1 VSHPAYHGRTVT
13 ESVSVLGDLAGGWFR
28 EAFGEPT
35 PAQELAWPALASGE
49 SALVVA
55 PTGSGKTLAAFL
67 VFLDRLAR
75 EPDRERDGVRVLYVT
90 PLKALGNDINRNLE
104 VPLAGM
110 RRLAE
115 RDGVPV
121 PDITVGIRTGD
132 TPQRERQRLIRH
144 PPDVLI
150 TTPESLYL
158 YLTSERAARTLTD
171 VEAVIVDEVHS
182 LAPVKRGTHLTLSLE
197 RLAWLAGRPFQR
209 VGLSATVQ
217 PPERVA
223 AWLGGS
229 ERGEPR
235 TIRVIDSGGRKE
247 IDLTVEAPVEDFREL
262 PGDSVWPSIYR
273 ELHDL
278 IRGHRS
284 TLVFVNNR
292 ALCERV
298 AKNVNELAGEILCRV
313 HHGSIS
319 REKRFEVEEL
329 LKAGK
334 LPALISTS
342 SLELGIDIGA
352 IDLVVQIESPKSV
365 TSGLQRVGRAG
376 HLVGE
381 TAVGRIVPK
390 FRPDLVDAAAVARGM
405 LRREVETTEVPE
417 GCLDV
422 LAQQLASASTHGGWT
437 ADALYRVVRG
447 AYPYRD
453 LDRHR
458 FEAVL
463 AMLAGRYPAARFGEL
478 RPRVVW
484 NRETD
489 EVRARP
495 GTRMLA
501 VTNAGAIP
509 DRGYYRVV
517 HAETGVR
524 LGELDEQFVFEA
536 RPGDSFVLGTAVWR
550 IERMDRDEVLVHP
563 APGALPS
570 IPFWGGD
577 VPGRPYE
584 TGVRVGQFLRQA
596 GDRLDDPDFTD
607 WIAEECALGE
617 RAALNL
623 RTFLLDQREAAGEL
637 PTDRTVVVE
646 EFQDE
651 LGDHRV
657 VIHSPFGSRVH
668 HTWLLA
674 VRARVRDAEN
684 LDVEGLAV
692 DDGIMLR
699 FPGRDGP
706 VPMDLITELPGD
718 EDLDELLLRELQIS
732 PVFGALFR
740 ESAARAL
747 LLPRRGPNQRTPL
760 WLQRI
765 RAQDLMQLVKRY
777 GEFPILLEAYREAWD
792 DLLRV
797 RDFRK
802 VADGLRSG
810 EITVRRVASDVPS
823 PFSMHF
829 LFDYNV
835 AFQYVGDYPRAEWR
849 SQLLAVDRDL
859 LARVVR
865 PDALR
870 DLLDERA
877 IDRVER
883 LLLRADQ
890 RSRPRGPDEV
900 ADMLAALGDV
910 SEHELA
916 VRLGPRWGEPVDVLR
931 QDGRAVRMEV
941 AGEPRWVDAE
951 HRSDYEA
958 FVHGDAEARLRV
970 IRRHLAGRGPVTAH
984 DMAVRYGLTD
994 AEAASLLVDLQATGE
1009 VSSGEY
1015 RPGGSGRE
1023 WVDADNL
1030 RRIHRETLKLLR
1042 EEIEPVD
1049 PGRFAS
1055 FLVDRQLRTQAGTE
1069 AGAAMILDLVAGMP
1083 VPAASLM
1090 DDVLARRFR
1099 GGDTAAAERLLS
1111 AGGYVWQ
1118 GLPGRRV
1125 AVLPRDRLTL
1135 LLRPSA
1141 DVIGEDARAVEE
1153 VLDRRGASFLSELA
1167 ADAGLSERDALRGVF
1182 ELVWAG
1188 RVTNDSLAGLR
1199 EPRRVRRRGRQ
1210 ATRTPLYGRWSVLL
1224 QPASDVGERATAWA
1238 ERLLEAYG
1246 VVAREMAA
1254 AAEVPV
1260 PWPMILDA
1268 LTTMEAQ
1275 GRVRRGYFV
1284 RGLSGLQ
1291 FALPDVV
1298 DRLRR
1303 TSRPV
1308 QRVIAAA
1315 DPANPYGP
1323 ILPIPGD
1330 RPYRLARV
1338 PGLWLVLDGGEP
1350 AMAVEGR
1357 GRRLVPVRQDGV
1369 EAAVTALVEEA
1380 ASWPGG
1386 RIAVERWGDRSIL
1399 GSEGEA
1405 ILAAAGFSRGP
1416 RRMAYRAPAR

>member
-1 VSHPAYHGRTVT
+1 M
-13 ESVSVLGDLAGGWFR
+13 SVLGDLAGGWFR

-35 PAQELAWPALASGE
+35 PAQELAWPALAAGE

-75 EPDRERDGVRVLYVT
+75 EPDRNHDGVRVLYVT

-110 RRLAE
+110 RELAARL
-115 RDGVPV
+115 GVRQPE
-121 PDITVGIRTGD
+121 ITVGIRTGD
-132 TPQRERQRLIRH
+132 TPQRERERLVRH

-158 YLTSERAARTLTD
+158 YLTSERAARTLAG
-171 VEAVIVDEVHS
+171 VESVIVDEVHS
-182 LAPVKRGTHLTLSLE
+182 LAPVKRGTHLALSLE
-197 RLAWLAGRPFQR
+197 RLAWVTGRPFQR
-209 VGLSATVQ
+209 VGLSATVR

-223 AWLGGS
+223 SWLGGL

-235 TIRVIDSGGRKE
+235 PIRVIDSGGRKE
-247 IDLTVEAPVEDFREL
+247 IDLTVEAPVDDFREL
-262 PGDSVWPSIYR
+262 PGESVWPSIYQ

-278 IRGHRS
+278 IREHGS
-284 TLVFVNNR
+284 TLIFVNNR
-292 ALCERV
+292 ALSERV
-298 AKNVNELAGEILCRV
+298 ARNVNELAGETLCRV
-313 HHGSIS
+313 HHGSVS

-334 LPALISTS
+334 LPALVSTS

-365 TSGLQRVGRAG
+365 TAGLQRVGRAG

-417 GCLDV
+417 ACLDV
-422 LAQQLASASTHGGWT
+422 LAQQLAGASTHGEWT
-437 ADALYRVVRG
+437 ANALYALVRG

-453 LDRHR
+453 LDRQR

-463 AMLAGRYPAARFGEL
+463 GMLAGRYPAARFGEL

-484 NRETD
+484 NRETG

-524 LGELDEQFVFEA
+524 LGELDEAFVFEA
-536 RPGDSFVLGTAVWR
+536 RPGDSFVLGTAVWQ
-550 IERMDRDEVLVHP
+550 IERMDRDEVLVHA
-563 APGALPS
+563 APGAMPRV
-570 IPFWGGD
+570 PFWHGEQ
-577 VPGRPYE
+577 PGRPYE
-584 TGVRVGQFLRQA
+584 TGVRVGEFLRLA
-596 GDRLDDPDFTD
+596 GDRLDDPDFVA
-607 WIAEECALGE
+607 WVAEECALGE

-623 RTFLLDQREAAGEL
+623 RTFLMDQREAVGEL
-637 PTDRTVVVE
+637 PTDRAIIVE
-646 EFQDE
+646 EFDDE
-651 LGDHRV
+651 LGDRRV
-657 VIHSPFGSRVH
+657 VIHSPFGARVH
-668 HTWLLA
+668 HAWVLTI
-674 VRARVRDAEN
+674 RARVRDAEN
-684 LDVEGLAV
+684 LDVEAIAV

-699 FPGRDGP
+699 FPDRDGP
-706 VPMDLITELPGD
+706 VPMELITELPDD

-732 PVFGALFR
+732 PLFGALFR

-747 LLPRRGPNQRTPL
+747 LLPKRGPNRRTPL

-792 DLLRV
+792 DLLRI

-802 VADGLRSG
+802 VADGIRNG
-810 EITVRRVASDVPS
+810 DIAIRRVAGDIPS
-823 PFSMHF
+823 PFAMHF
-829 LFDYNV
+829 LFEYNV
-835 AFQYVGDYPRAEWR
+835 ALQYVGDYPRAEWR

-883 LLLRADQ
+883 LLQRADD
-890 RSRPRGPDEV
+890 RSRPRTPDEV

-910 SEHELA
+910 SEPELA
-916 VRLGPRWGEPVDVLR
+916 VRLGPRWRELIESLR
-931 QDGRAVRMEV
+931 DDRRAVRLEI
-941 AGEPRWVDAE
+941 GDEPRWVDTENA
-951 HRSDYEA
+951 SDYRALAAGDVEA
-958 FVHGDAEARLRV
+958 ALRV
-970 IRRHLAGRGPVTAH
+970 VRRHLAGRGPVTAS
-984 DMAVRYGLTD
+984 DVASRYRLPEGK
-994 AEAASLLVDLQATGE
+994 ASSLLVDLQATGE
-1009 VSSGEY
+1009 VTAGEY
-1015 RPGGSGRE
+1015 RPGGSDRE

-1042 EEIEPVD
+1042 QEVEPVD
-1049 PGRFAS
+1049 PGWYAG
-1055 FLVDRQLRTQAGTE
+1055 FLLDRQRRPQGSTE
-1069 AGAAMILDLVAGMP
+1069 AGARQVLHLVAGLP

-1090 DDVLARRFR
+1090 DEVLAPRFR
-1099 GGDTAAAERLLS
+1099 DRDISSAERSLT

-1125 AVLPRDRLTL
+1125 TIVPRDRLGL
-1135 LLRPSA
+1135 LLRPPVGVSGDA
-1141 DVIGEDARAVEE
+1141 ARVVEDALR
-1153 VLDRRGASFLSELA
+1153 RRGASFLSELGA
-1167 ADAGLSERDALRGVF
+1167 EAGLSETDALGGLF

-1199 EPRRVRRRGRQ
+1199 EPDRVRRRGRE
-1210 ATRTPLYGRWSVLL
+1210 ATRVPMYGRWSLL
-1224 QPASDVGERATAWA
+1224 PPLDDDAGARAAAWA

-1254 AAEVPV
+1254 AAEIPV
-1260 PWPMILDA
+1260 PWPAIVDVLI
-1268 LTTMEAQ
+1268 TMEAQ

-1291 FALPDVV
+1291 FALPNVV

-1303 TSRPV
+1303 APSADG
-1308 QRVIAAA
+1308 RVVAVA

-1323 ILPIPGD
+1323 ILPVPGD
-1330 RPYRLARV
+1330 HPTRLSRV
-1338 PGLWLVLDGGEP
+1338 PGSWLVLAGGEP
-1350 AMAVEGR
+1350 VLAAEGR
-1357 GRRLVPVRQDGV
+1357 GRRLVPIRRDGLP
-1369 EAAVTALVEEA
+1369 EAIRALVEEA
-1380 ASWPGG
+1380 AGWRGG
-1386 RIAVERWGDRSIL
+1386 RIAVERWGDEPVL
-1399 GSEGEA
+1399 GSDGDA
-1405 ILAAAGFSRGP
+1405 LLAEVGFSRGP
-1416 RRMAYRAPAR
+1416 RRMAYRAPVR

>member
-1 VSHPAYHGRTVT
+1 VT
-13 ESVSVLGDLAGGWFR
+13 NGVSVLGDLAGGWFR

-35 PAQELAWPALASGE
+35 PAQELAWPALAAGE

-75 EPDRERDGVRVLYVT
+75 EPDRATDGVRVLYVT

-110 RRLAE
+110 RDLASRLA
-115 RDGVPV
+115 VPE

-132 TPQRERQRLIRH
+132 TTQRERERLVRH

-158 YLTSERAARTLTD
+158 YLTSERAARTLAG

-182 LAPVKRGTHLTLSLE
+182 LAPVKRGTHLAISLE
-197 RLAWLAGRPFQR
+197 RLAWLTGRPFQR

-223 AWLGGS
+223 AWLGGL
-229 ERGEPR
+229 ERGQPR
-235 TIRVIDSGGRKE
+235 AIRVIDSGGRKE

-262 PGDSVWPSIYR
+262 PGESVWPSIYQ

-278 IRGHRS
+278 IREHRS
-284 TLVFVNNR
+284 TLIFVNNR

-298 AKNVNELAGEILCRV
+298 ARNVNELAGETLCRV
-313 HHGSIS
+313 HHGSVS

-334 LPALISTS
+334 LPALVSTS

-365 TSGLQRVGRAG
+365 TAGLQRVGRAG
-376 HLVGE
+376 HLVDE

-405 LRREVETTEVPE
+405 LRRQVETTEVPE
-417 GCLDV
+417 ACLDV
-422 LAQQLASASTHGGWT
+422 LAQQLAGASTHGEWT
-437 ADALYRVVRG
+437 ANALYALVRG

-453 LDRHR
+453 LDRQR

-484 NRETD
+484 NRETG

-524 LGELDEQFVFEA
+524 LGELDEAFVFEA

-550 IERMDRDEVLVHP
+550 IERMDRDEVLVNA
-563 APGALPS
+563 APGAMPRV
-570 IPFWGGD
+570 PFWHGEQ
-577 VPGRPYE
+577 PGRPYE
-584 TGVRVGQFLRQA
+584 TGVRVGEFLRQA
-596 GDRLDDPDFTD
+596 GDRLDDPDFAA

-623 RTFLLDQREAAGEL
+623 RTFLMDQREAVGEL
-637 PTDRTVVVE
+637 PTDRAIIVE
-646 EFQDE
+646 EFDDE
-651 LGDHRV
+651 LGDRRV

-668 HTWLLA
+668 HSWLLTI
-674 VRARVRDAEN
+674 RARIRDAEN

-692 DDGIMLR
+692 DDGLMLR
-699 FPGRDGP
+699 FPARDGP
-706 VPMDLITELPGD
+706 VPMDLITDLPDD

-732 PVFGALFR
+732 PLFGVLFR

-802 VADGLRSG
+802 VADGIRNG
-810 EITVRRVASDVPS
+810 DIAIRRVAADVPS
-823 PFSMHF
+823 PFAMHF

-883 LLLRADQ
+883 LLQRADD
-890 RSRPRGPDEV
+890 RSRPRTADQV
-900 ADMLAALGDV
+900 ADMLASLGDV
-910 SEHELA
+910 SEPELA
-916 VRLGPRWGEPVDVLR
+916 VRVGPRWRELAEDLR
-931 QDGRAVRMEV
+931 DQRRAVRMSV
-941 AGEPRWVDAE
+941 AGELRWVETE
-951 HRSDYEA
+951 HVADYEA
-958 FVHGDAEARLRV
+958 LARGDMEARLSV
-970 IRRHLAGRGPVTAH
+970 VRRHLAGRGPVTAS
-984 DMAVRYGLTD
+984 DVATRYGLP
-994 AEAASLLVDLQATGE
+994 EGNAAALLVDLQATGE

-1015 RPGGSGRE
+1015 RPGGTDRE

-1030 RRIHRETLKLLR
+1030 RRIHRETLKILR

-1049 PGRFAS
+1049 PGRFAG
-1055 FLVDRQLRTQAGTE
+1055 FLLDRQRRPQSPTD
-1069 AGAAMILDLVAGMP
+1069 AGARLVLELVAGLP

-1090 DDVLARRFR
+1090 EEVLGPRFR
-1099 GGDTAAAERLLS
+1099 DRDASAAERLLS
-1111 AGGYVWQ
+1111 AGAYVWQ
-1118 GLPGRRV
+1118 GLPGHRV
-1125 AVLPRDRLTL
+1125 AILPRDRLGP
-1135 LLRPSA
+1135 LLRPPDPVA
-1141 DVIGEDARAVEE
+1141 GPEARAVEE
-1153 VLDRRGASFLSELA
+1153 ALGRRGASFLSEVTA
-1167 ADAGLSERDALRGVF
+1167 EAGLPEREALGGLF

-1188 RVTNDSLAGLR
+1188 RVTNDSPAGLR
-1199 EPRRVRRRGRQ
+1199 EPQRVRRRGRE
-1210 ATRTPLYGRWSVLL
+1210 ATRLPLYGRWSLL
-1224 QPASDVGERATAWA
+1224 PDPEPDLGTRAEAWS

-1246 VVAREMAA
+1246 VVTRETAS

-1260 PWPMILDA
+1260 PWPVILDV

-1284 RGLSGLQ
+1284 RGLSGMQ
-1291 FALPDVV
+1291 FALPEAV

-1303 TSRPV
+1303 APSAESRV
-1308 QRVIAAA
+1308 VAVA

-1323 ILPIPGD
+1323 ILPVPGD
-1330 RPYRLARV
+1330 QARRLSRV
-1338 PGLWLVLDGGEP
+1338 PGSWLVLSGGEP
-1350 AMAVEGR
+1350 VLAAEGR
-1357 GRRLVPVRQDGV
+1357 GRRLLPIRRDGLRD
-1369 EAAVTALVEEA
+1369 AVTALLAEA
-1380 ASWPGG
+1380 AGWPGG
-1386 RIAVERWGDRSIL
+1386 RMTVERWADDPVM
-1399 GSEGEA
+1399 GSEGEP
-1405 ILAAAGFSRGP
+1405 ILTAAGFSRGP
-1416 RRMAYRAPAR
+1416 RRMAYRAPVR

>member
-1 VSHPAYHGRTVT
+1 MS

-35 PAQELAWPALASGE
+35 PAQELAWPALAAGE

-75 EPDRERDGVRVLYVT
+75 EPVRENGGVRVLYVT

-110 RRLAE
+110 RALASRTGRPE
-115 RDGVPV
+115 PT
-121 PDITVGIRTGD
+121 ITVGIRTGD
-132 TPQRERQRLIRH
+132 TPQRERERLVRH

-158 YLTSERAARTLTD
+158 YLTSERAARTLAD

-197 RLAWLAGRPFQR
+197 RLAWLVGRPIQR

-217 PPERVA
+217 PPERIA

-229 ERGEPR
+229 EGGEPR
-235 TIRVIDSGGRKE
+235 PVRVIDSGGRKE

-262 PGDSVWPSIYR
+262 PGESVWPSIYE
-273 ELHDL
+273 ELHRL
-278 IRGHRS
+278 IREHRS
-284 TLVFVNNR
+284 TLIFVNNR

-298 AKNVNELAGEILCRV
+298 ARNVNELAGETLCRV
-313 HHGSIS
+313 HHGSVS

-334 LPALISTS
+334 LPALVSTS

-365 TSGLQRVGRAG
+365 TAGLQRVGRAG

-390 FRPDLVDAAAVARGM
+390 YRPDLVDAAAVARGM
-405 LRREVETTEVPE
+405 VRREIETTEVPE

-422 LAQQLASASTHGGWT
+422 LAQQLASASTHGPWT
-437 ADALYRVVRG
+437 ASSLYTLVRG

-458 FEAVL
+458 FESVL

-484 NRETD
+484 NRETG

-563 APGALPS
+563 SPGAMPS
-570 IPFWGGD
+570 IPFWHGEQ
-577 VPGRPYE
+577 PGRPYE
-584 TGVRVGQFLRQA
+584 TGVRVGAFLREA
-596 GDRLDDPDFTD
+596 GDRLDDPEFAA
-607 WIAEECALGE
+607 WAREECALGE

-623 RTFLLDQREAAGEL
+623 RTFLLDQREAVGEL
-637 PTDRTVVVE
+637 PTDRAIVVE
-646 EFQDE
+646 EFDDE
-651 LGDHRV
+651 LGDRRL

-668 HTWLLA
+668 HAWVL
-674 VRARVRDAEN
+674 VIRARIRDAEN

-699 FPGRDGP
+699 FPERDGP
-706 VPMDLITELPGD
+706 VPTDLITDLPDD

-732 PVFGALFR
+732 PLFGILFR

-802 VADGLRSG
+802 VADGIRTG
-810 EITVRRVASDVPS
+810 DIAIRRVASDIPS
-823 PFSMHF
+823 PFAMHF

-849 SQLLAVDRDL
+849 SQLLAVDRDVL
-859 LARVVR
+859 VRVVR

-870 DLLDERA
+870 DLLDARA

-883 LLLRADQ
+883 LLQRADD
-890 RSRPRGPDEV
+890 RSRPRTADEV
-900 ADMLAALGDV
+900 SDMLAALGDL
-910 SEHELA
+910 SEAELA
-916 VRLGPRWGEPVDVLR
+916 VRVGPRWRELVEELR
-931 QDGRAVRMEV
+931 ADRRATLVSV
-941 AGEPRWVDAE
+941 AGELRWVALEQAGDYPDAGTE
-951 HRSDYEA
+951 DL
-958 FVHGDAEARLRV
+958 EARLRT
-970 IRRHLAGRGPVTAH
+970 IRRHLAGRGPVTAGEI
-984 DMAVRYGLTD
+984 ASRYGLNEG
-994 AEAASLLVDLQATGE
+994 EAASLLVDLQATGE
-1009 VSSGEY
+1009 VASGEY
-1015 RPGGSGRE
+1015 RPGGTERE
-1023 WVDADNL
+1023 WVDTDNL
-1030 RRIHRETLKLLR
+1030 RRIHRETLKILR
-1042 EEIEPVD
+1042 DEIEPVD
-1049 PGRFAS
+1049 PERFAE
-1055 FLVDRQLRTQAGTE
+1055 FLLDRQRRVQPSTE
-1069 AGAAMILDLVAGMP
+1069 AGARLVLDQLAGLP
-1083 VPAASLM
+1083 VPAASLV
-1090 DDVLARRFR
+1090 DEILAPRFR
-1099 GGDTAAAERLLS
+1099 GGDPAPAERLLS
-1111 AGGYVWQ
+1111 SGEYVWQ
-1118 GLPGRRV
+1118 GHPGRRV
-1125 AVLPRDRLTL
+1125 TILPRDQVPA
-1135 LLRPSA
+1135 LLRPGGEIPGDKALAVA
-1141 DVIGEDARAVEE
+1141 DV
-1153 VLDRRGASFLSELA
+1153 LSRRGASFLSEIVS
-1167 ADAGLSERDALRGVF
+1167 DVGLSESEVLAALF

-1188 RVTNDSLAGLR
+1188 RVTNDSLAGIR
-1199 EPRRVRRRGRQ
+1199 GPKRVRRRGRET
-1210 ATRTPLYGRWSVLL
+1210 TRLPLYGRWSIL
-1224 QPASDVGERATAWA
+1224 PDPEPDRGAAAAAWA
-1238 ERLLEAYG
+1238 ERLLDSYG
-1246 VVAREMAA
+1246 IVAREMAV
-1254 AAEVPV
+1254 AAELPV
-1260 PWPMILDA
+1260 PWSLVLDA

-1275 GRVRRGYFV
+1275 GRARRGYFV
-1284 RGLSGLQ
+1284 RGLSGVQ
-1291 FALPDVV
+1291 FARPDVV
-1298 DRLRR
+1298 DPLRR
-1303 TSRPV
+1303 AGERRSPRWQVVPT
-1308 QRVIAAA
+1308 A
-1315 DPANPYGP
+1315 DPSNPYGP
-1323 ILPIPGD
+1323 ILPVPGD
-1330 RPYRLARV
+1330 GAHRPTRAA
-1338 PGLWLVLDGGEP
+1338 GSWLVLEAGAPVLAG
-1350 AMAVEGR
+1350 EGR
-1357 GRRLVPVRQDGV
+1357 GRRLVPLRDRETGKAVRALTEV
-1369 EAAVTALVEEA
+1369 AAG
-1380 ASWPGG
+1380 WPGG
-1386 RIAVERWGDRSIL
+1386 RISVERWNGEPVI
-1399 GSEGEA
+1399 GSPGEA
-1405 ILAAAGFSRGP
+1405 VLASVGFARGP
-1416 RRMAYRAPAR
+1416 RRMVYRAPLR